1 MKQKLFRKVQIYGE
15 SCTAVTYKMFQR
27 IAFRMLDIRK
37 FFFSPPR
44 NAYEA
49 ETVQESADLWRK
61 LFGNKFPEAPKQQQA
76 VCTIQS
82 PSEYFFLQSYD
93 VH

>member
-1 MKQKLFRKVQIYGE
+1 MKIVIIGDGKVGHKL
-15 SCTAVTYKMFQR
+15 TAQLSEEDYDAFYDSVCEAAV
-27 IAFRMLDIRK
+27 IA
-37 FFFSPPR
+37 R

-76 VCTIQS
+76 VFT
-82 PSEYFFLQSYD
+82 
-93 VH
+93 